1 MERERTFR
9 GISVRAAI
17 GYLENLGGKQ
27 RDETTVEGDE
37 WEATL
42 SEEKVTVGPSLQLNK
57 VTIQFEGT
65 AETLDPL
72 IEKFAQ
78 KAMRAG
84 G

>member
-1 MERERTFR
+1 MRRERSWR

-17 GYLENLGGKQ
+17 GYLENLGGTQ
-27 RDETTVEGDE
+27 VDETTVEGDG
-37 WEATL
+37 WSADL
-42 SEEKVTVGPSLQLNK
+42 SEEKVALGPSLQLNE
-57 VTIQFEGT
+57 VTVRFEGE

-72 IEKFAQ
+72 IDAFAQ